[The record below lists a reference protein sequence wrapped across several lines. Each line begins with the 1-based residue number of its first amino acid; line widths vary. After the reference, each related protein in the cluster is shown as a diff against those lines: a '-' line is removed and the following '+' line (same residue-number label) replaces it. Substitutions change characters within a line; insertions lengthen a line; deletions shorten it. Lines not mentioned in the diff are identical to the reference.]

1 MVAQAV
7 CQSCAMPLVCPE
19 DYGTNADGSPS
30 GEFCDYCYRDGG
42 YTAPDM
48 TSERMADFLRD
59 FMIREHELD
68 RSLADSAARM
78 SVTGLKRW
86 SQR

>member
-86 SQR
+86 SHR

>member
-1 MVAQAV
+1 MVAPSV
-7 CQSCAMPLVCPE
+7 CQSCAMPLVHPD

-30 GEFCDYCYRDGG
+30 GEFCVHCYQDGG

-48 TSERMADFLRD
+48 TFERMSDFLRD
-59 FMIREHELD
+59 FMIREHEMD
-68 RSLADSAARM
+68 RALADSAARM

-86 SQR
+86 TER

>member
-1 MVAQAV
+1 MAAPPV
-7 CQSCAMPLVCPE
+7 CQSCAMPLDHPE

-30 GEFCDYCYRDGG
+30 GEFCVHCYRDGG

-48 TSERMADFLRD
+48 TFERMSDFLRD
-59 FMIREHELD
+59 FMIREHEMD
-68 RSLADSAARM
+68 RGLADSAARM

-86 SQR
+86 TER

>member
-59 FMIREHELD
+59 FMIREHEMD

-86 SQR
+86 TAH

>member
-86 SQR
+86 SER

>member
-19 DYGTNADGSPS
+19 DYGTNADGSLS

-86 SQR
+86 SHR

>member
-59 FMIREHELD
+59 FMIREHEMD

>member
-86 SQR
+86 S

>member
-68 RSLADSAARM
+68 RALADSAARM

-86 SQR
+86 TER

>member
-59 FMIREHELD
+59 FMIREHEMD

-86 SQR
+86 SAR